1 MQTRAEDLAIRRI
14 KNLLVLLLRGRVGR
28 KSTKLVEAI
37 MIEFRLNQRVCRVE
51 WKGGEP
57 FVKVRRVRRVT
68 KSTYYVE
75 GATKQSTGWFAALDA
90 AIESEY
96 ETLFTLGSGL
106 FGGLA
111 PKGWTVKD
119 SVRCVC
125 AVRRLQRRLA
135 KREAKN

>member
-1 MQTRAEDLAIRRI
+1 
-14 KNLLVLLLRGRVGR
+14 
-28 KSTKLVEAI
+28 